1 MIPDQILDPL
11 TSFNFY
17 VTLFEIDANRS
28 GFGSFVAGA
37 QSALGTVLGGFSEC
51 SGLDSE
57 IEITEIKAGG
67 VNDRVYQFP
76 GRASY
81 STITLKQGMAFSE
94 DLLMWHESFVNG
106 EGLRRD
112 GLIFIANETRVPI
125 KIWRF
130 ERGIPRK
137 WSGPALNAGTSGI
150 AIETLEIAHEKLSLL
165 ASPGKA
171 LATVA
176 SAIGDAF

>member
-1 MIPDQILDPL
+1 MTPFLDPL

-17 VTLFEIDANRS
+17 VTLFEADSNRGGLGQAAS
-28 GFGSFVAGA
+28 GVQA
-37 QSALGTVLGGFSEC
+37 ALGTVLGGFSEC
-51 SGLDSE
+51 TGLDSE
-57 IEITEIKAGG
+57 IEVTEIKAGG

-81 STITLKQGMAFSE
+81 APITLKQGMAFSE
-94 DLLMWHESFVNG
+94 DLLLWHDAFIKG

-112 GLIFIANETRVPI
+112 GLIYIANEARLPI

-150 AIETLEIAHEKLSLL
+150 AIETLEIVHEKLSLV
-165 ASPGKA
+165 ASPG
-171 LATVA
+171 LAA
-176 SAIGDAF
+176 AAAFSAIGDVF